1 VNEQLIIR
9 LGSLATQPV
18 QWLVWSPLT
27 EEIIA
32 SGRLAQATELP
43 ELASRLGQRPVIAL
57 VPACD
62 VVLKTIALPG
72 KPTRQLLQAL
82 PFMLEEEQAEDIEQL
97 LIVQGKSLQQNNQYQ
112 QQVAVVRRALLESWL
127 GWLQEA
133 GFSVQRM
140 VPDALLLP
148 EMPEQAVAIE
158 CGEQWL
164 LRQGPWQVSCID
176 SSWWPDY
183 LSLLALPSVLSYSPW
198 PEHVLQAHQLA
209 PAELP
214 LALLAR
220 QLTSHPFNLLQ
231 GDYAPKR
238 PQNKYWQQWQLS
250 ATLAGVCL
258 GVYLLSVGLEAWQLK
273 RQASNAQAEAMAMYK
288 SKFPNERVFNL
299 KQNVTRKLAASGGGD
314 PNQSLVGLLSQV
326 QPLLAQQ
333 SGLTLDNLKFDG
345 KKAELRFQ
353 ATADGFQSFEQ
364 LKNALQQQGFQ
375 VEQGALSNINGKV
388 QGTITMR
395 GKA

>member
-1 VNEQLIIR
+1 MNEQLIIR

-18 QWLVWSPLT
+18 QWLVWSSLT
-27 EEIIA
+27 EEVIA

-43 ELASRLGQRPVIAL
+43 ELAQRLGQRPVIAL

-82 PFMLEEEQAEDIEQL
+82 PFMLEEDQAEDIEQL
-97 LIVQGKSLQQNNQYQ
+97 LIVQGKSHLINNQHQ
-112 QQVAVVRRALLESWL
+112 QQVAVVRRSVLETWLSWL
-127 GWLQEA
+127 QDA
-133 GFSVQRM
+133 GFSVNRM
-140 VPDALLLP
+140 IPDALLLP
-148 EMPEQAVAIE
+148 DLPEQAVAIE

-164 LRQGPWQVSCID
+164 LRQGSWQVSCID

-183 LSLLALPSVLSYSPW
+183 LALLALPSVLSYSPW
-198 PEHVLQAHQLA
+198 PEHILQPHQLA

-220 QLTSHPFNLLQ
+220 QLPLQSFNLLQ

-238 PQNKYWQQWQLS
+238 PQNKLWQQWRLS
-250 ATLAGVCL
+250 GTLAAVALLLYL
-258 GVYLLSVGLEAWQLK
+258 GTVGLEAWQFK
-273 RQASNAQAEAMAMYK
+273 RQANDANAQAMALYK

-333 SGLTLDNLKFDG
+333 PGLVLDNLKFDG

>member
-1 VNEQLIIR
+1 MNEQLIIR
-9 LGSLATQPV
+9 LGSLVTQPV

-27 EEIIA
+27 EEVIA

-43 ELASRLGQRPVIAL
+43 ELAQRLGQRPVIAL

-62 VVLKTIALPG
+62 VVLKTIVLPG

-82 PFMLEEEQAEDIEQL
+82 PFMLEEDQAEDIEQL
-97 LIVQGKSLQQNNQYQ
+97 LIVQGKSSLVNNQHQ
-112 QQVAVVRRALLESWL
+112 QQVAVMRRSVLEGWLSWL
-127 GWLQEA
+127 QDA
-133 GFSVQRM
+133 GFSVLRM

-148 EMPEQAVAIE
+148 DLSEQAVAIE

-183 LSLLALPSVLSYSPW
+183 LALLALPSVLSYSPW
-198 PEHVLQAHQLA
+198 PEHILQPHQLA

-220 QLTSHPFNLLQ
+220 QLTNQSFNLLQ

-238 PQNKYWQQWQLS
+238 PQNKHWQQWRLS
-250 ATLAGVCL
+250 GTLAGVCL
-258 GVYLLSVGLEAWQLK
+258 LAYLGTVGLEAWQFK
-273 RQASNAQAEAMAMYK
+273 RQATAANATAMALYK

-333 SGLTLDNLKFDG
+333 PGLVLDNLKFDG

-375 VEQGALSNINGKV
+375 VDQGALSNINGKV

-395 GKA
+395 GKV

>member
-1 VNEQLIIR
+1 MNEQLMIR

-18 QWLVWSPLT
+18 QWLVWSSLT
-27 EEIIA
+27 EEVIA
-32 SGRLAQATELP
+32 SGWLAQATELP
-43 ELASRLGQRPVIAL
+43 ELAQRLGQRPVIAL

-62 VVLKTIALPG
+62 VVLKTIPLPG

-82 PFMLEEEQAEDIEQL
+82 PFMLEEDQAEDIEQL
-97 LIVQGKSLQQNNQYQ
+97 LIVQGKAYFSDNQHQ
-112 QQVAVVRRALLESWL
+112 QQVAVVRRATLETWLSWL
-127 GWLQEA
+127 QDA
-133 GFSVQRM
+133 GFSAIRM
-140 VPDALLLP
+140 IPDALLLP
-148 EMPEQAVAIE
+148 DLPEQAVAIE
-158 CGEQWL
+158 CGDQWL
-164 LRQGPWQVSCID
+164 LRQGSWQVSCID
-176 SSWWPDY
+176 SSWWGDY
-183 LSLLALPSVLSYSPW
+183 LALLALPSVLSYSPW
-198 PEHVLQAHQLA
+198 PEHVLQPHQLA

-220 QLTSHPFNLLQ
+220 QLPSQPFNLLQ
-231 GDYAPKR
+231 GEYAPKR
-238 PQNKYWQQWQLS
+238 PQNKLWQQWKLTG
-250 ATLAGVCL
+250 TLAALCL
-258 GVYLLSVGLEAWQLK
+258 LTYLGTVGLEAWQFK
-273 RQASNAQAEAMAMYK
+273 RQATAANEQAMALYK

-299 KQNVTRKLAASGGGD
+299 RQNVSRKLAASGGGD

-333 SGLTLDNLKFDG
+333 PGLVLDNLKFDG

-353 ATADGFQSFEQ
+353 ATAEGFQSFEQ

>member
-1 VNEQLIIR
+1 MIR

-18 QWLVWSPLT
+18 QWLVWSSLT
-27 EEIIA
+27 EEVIA
-32 SGRLAQATELP
+32 SGWLAQATELP
-43 ELASRLGQRPVIAL
+43 ELAQRLGQRPVIAL

-62 VVLKTIALPG
+62 VVLKTIPLPG

-82 PFMLEEEQAEDIEQL
+82 PFMLEEDQAEDIEQL
-97 LIVQGKSLQQNNQYQ
+97 LIVQGKAYFSDNQHQ
-112 QQVAVVRRALLESWL
+112 QQVAVVRRATLETWLSWL
-127 GWLQEA
+127 QDA
-133 GFSVQRM
+133 GFSAIRM
-140 VPDALLLP
+140 IPDALLLP
-148 EMPEQAVAIE
+148 DLPEQAVAIE
-158 CGEQWL
+158 CGDQWL
-164 LRQGPWQVSCID
+164 LRQGSWQVSCID
-176 SSWWPDY
+176 SSWWGDY
-183 LSLLALPSVLSYSPW
+183 LALLALPSVLSYSPW
-198 PEHVLQAHQLA
+198 PEHVLQPHQLA

-220 QLTSHPFNLLQ
+220 QLPSQPFNLLQ
-231 GDYAPKR
+231 GEYAPKR
-238 PQNKYWQQWQLS
+238 PQNKLWQQWKLTG
-250 ATLAGVCL
+250 TLAALCL
-258 GVYLLSVGLEAWQLK
+258 LTYLGTVGLEAWQFK
-273 RQASNAQAEAMAMYK
+273 RQATAANEQAMALYK

-299 KQNVTRKLAASGGGD
+299 RQNVSRKLAASGGGD

-333 SGLTLDNLKFDG
+333 PGLVLDNLKFDG

-353 ATADGFQSFEQ
+353 ATAEGFQSFEQ

>member
-18 QWLVWSPLT
+18 QWLVWSSLT
-27 EEIIA
+27 EEVIA

-43 ELASRLGQRPVIAL
+43 ELAQRLGQRPVIAL

-82 PFMLEEEQAEDIEQL
+82 PFMLEEDQAEDIEQL
-97 LIVQGKSLQQNNQYQ
+97 LIVQGKSHLINNQHQ
-112 QQVAVVRRALLESWL
+112 QQVAVVRRSVLETWLSWL
-127 GWLQEA
+127 QDA
-133 GFSVQRM
+133 GFSVNRM
-140 VPDALLLP
+140 IPDALLLP
-148 EMPEQAVAIE
+148 DLPEQAVAIE

-164 LRQGPWQVSCID
+164 LRQGSWQVSCID

-183 LSLLALPSVLSYSPW
+183 LALLALPSVLSYSPW
-198 PEHVLQAHQLA
+198 PEHILQPHQLA

-220 QLTSHPFNLLQ
+220 QLPLQSFNLLQ

-238 PQNKYWQQWQLS
+238 PQNKLWQQWRLS
-250 ATLAGVCL
+250 GTLAAVALLLYL
-258 GVYLLSVGLEAWQLK
+258 GTVGLEAWQFK
-273 RQASNAQAEAMAMYK
+273 RQANDANAQAMALYK

-299 KQNVTRKLAASGGGD
+299 KQNVTRKLAANGGGD

-333 SGLTLDNLKFDG
+333 PGLVLDNLKFDG